1 VKSMYATPVLAQART
16 ELGQGA
22 PASVAMVK

>member
-1 VKSMYATPVLAQART
+1 MYATPVLAQART